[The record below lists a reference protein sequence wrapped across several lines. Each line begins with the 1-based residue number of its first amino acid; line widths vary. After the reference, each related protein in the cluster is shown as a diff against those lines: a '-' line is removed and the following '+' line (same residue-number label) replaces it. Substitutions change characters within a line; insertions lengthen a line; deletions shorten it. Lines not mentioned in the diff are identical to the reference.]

1 MAYKKYRRVDE
12 SGNVCTP
19 TTLTSLVV
27 DEVTGTSISDVSG
40 LLKVLDITDGSIDFN
55 TICSE
60 GTYKIT
66 GERTN
71 ASDGLPILNSNPG
84 HTVDG
89 ILKVLDSSIS
99 GSSQPTDK
107 VVTQILTMSNRT
119 GGDGHIWI
127 RTGQGVDKSSL
138 TWSTWEKLQGLYEKN
153 EVSNVSDIN
162 GYTTN
167 GMYSGIIKSGG
178 TISGKTIH
186 AGTTFLIVTINGYA
200 VAASGLP
207 PQATQMV
214 YLLPAGYDFS
224 TGMPNLVKAEL
235 YVRTASYNSSSKTY
249 VWGDFVSLGAV
260 TEEEKVVILDRILEL
275 ESLSS
280 NNQTRISELE
290 STSTNIQNRISEL
303 EEVSSSNQT
312 RISNVEA
319 LSSNNQMRISEL
331 NDNVTVANSKIAGL
345 IDDVSEIR
353 EVADAAQ
360 AKNTEQDE
368 RIGRIENNVAYLGIA
383 GRYWDENNATST
395 AAGYYGSLQ
404 ALRYLPERLGLG
416 RYLVT
421 DYRQRKKLDPTDST
435 KYLDGTSAALDG
447 SEGQCMWCWNGFYAN
462 IWHEGSRLIKAVTF
476 DKPVGGETSIWIP
489 AGGIS
494 WLGAG
499 VMDRTNQKLCSLIS
513 DAEQYRGGSGAAL
526 NPASYA
532 KAPGADSPQITM
544 LGMPATNISTTNFGN
559 YARKR
564 GEGWEAN
571 WFVARFVV
579 EFLFEVI
586 MGTENSQAAFNAEK
600 DANGLYQGGFG
611 TGVTDMPDWGGYN
624 GSYPVIPT
632 SVGLEAGDG
641 VCLVPYSLPQTDG
654 AEGEA
659 YKTFNVP
666 VFFGLVG
673 AGFGHLWQWTRGL
686 IMDAGDKSLVYV
698 TPSMYADYD
707 PNTVAD
713 KILVAEC
720 PQKEGY
726 IKRKSYQGLCCMPTE
741 VGGSATTR
749 FADYFYTNAATS
761 KGLRVRAAG
770 GYAPYGAHAGA
781 SCTSADSTASA
792 AYAHYSAPLCYF
804 EEDPVIPETQR
815 IG

>member
-1 MAYKKYRRVDE
+1 MAYKKYKRVDE

-27 DEVTGTSISDVSG
+27 DEVTGTPISDVSG

-303 EEVSSSNQT
+303 DEISSSNQT

-421 DYRQRKKLDPTDST
+421 DDRQRKKLDPTDST

-611 TGVTDMPDWGGYN
+611 AGVTDMPDWGGYN
-624 GSYPVIPT
+624 GFYPVIPT

-770 GYAPYGAHAGA
+770 GNADYGTGAGA
-781 SCTSADSTASA
+781 SYTYASYAAAAAIAD
-792 AYAHYSAPLCYF
+792 YSAPICYF
-804 EEDPVIPETQR
+804 EEDPVIPETQS
-815 IG
+815 IV